1 MRGESG
7 MGNYTYKN
15 PMISHEKVID
25 RRKITP
31 MHYHDEH
38 ELYYLING
46 KMTYYVE
53 DKIYHMKK
61 GDFIFIPKEVRHKTD
76 SEDCM
81 VSERMLVTIT
91 DDTFDDKTRFVLEEL
106 AKCKIIY
113 IPQNNLYEIEE
124 LFHKLEQ
131 EYCKEDNYKTE
142 MIKLYSLE
150 IIIQLCRLKRGE
162 TEKLSDSDK
171 IMISV
176 AEYISENFSQNLSL
190 KSLSGHFA
198 MSESHLSRKFKKV
211 MGMGINEYITS
222 VRIKHAEK
230 LLHEKTYRLIEISEK
245 CGFNDSNYFSS
256 VFKSI
261 KGVTP
266 YKYLQGLKN

>member
-1 MRGESG
+1 MS
-7 MGNYTYKN
+7 NYTYRN

-31 MHYHDEH
+31 MHYHDDH
-38 ELYYLING
+38 ELYYLVNG

-53 DKIYHMKK
+53 DEIFRMDK
-61 GDFIFIPKEVRHKTD
+61 GDFIFIPKNILHKTD

-81 VSERMLVTIT
+81 FTERMLLTIT
-91 DDTFDDKTRFVLEEL
+91 DDMFDEDTRFVFDEL
-106 AKCKIIY
+106 AACKIIY

-131 EYCKEDNYKTE
+131 EYCKTNAHRDS
-142 MIKLYSLE
+142 MIKLYTIELL
-150 IIIQLCRLKRGE
+150 IHLCRMKRSASQPI
-162 TEKLSDSDK
+162 SDSDK
-171 IMISV
+171 IIYDIS
-176 AEYISENFSQNLSL
+176 EYINTNFSQGLSL
-190 KSLSGHFA
+190 KFLSEYFA

-211 MGMGINEYITS
+211 IGIGINEYITS
-222 VRIKHAEK
+222 VRITNAEK
-230 LLHEKTYRLIEISEK
+230 LLREKAYSITEISEM

-256 VFKSI
+256 VFKNM

-266 YKYLQGLKN
+266 YKFSQGVKNEE

>member
-1 MRGESG
+1 

-53 DKIYHMKK
+53 DEIYHMKK
-61 GDFIFIPKEVRHKTD
+61 GDFIFIPKEIMHKTD

-81 VSERMLVTIT
+81 VSERMLATIN
-91 DDTFDDKTRFVLEEL
+91 DDIFDEKTRFILDKLSES
-106 AKCKIIY
+106 KIIY

-131 EYCKEDNYKTE
+131 EYCKEDSYSPE

-150 IIIQLCRLKRGE
+150 ILVQLCRLKRDM
-162 TEKLSDSDK
+162 TEEMNDSDK
-171 IMISV
+171 IMLSV
-176 AEYISENFSQNLSL
+176 ASYIEENFSSDLSL
-190 KSLSGHFA
+190 KTLSDKFA
-198 MSESHLSRKFKKV
+198 MSESHLSRKFKRV
-211 MGMGINEYITS
+211 VGSGINEYITS
-222 VRIKHAEK
+222 VRIKEAEK
-230 LLHEKTYRLIEISEK
+230 LLYERTYSVTEISEK

-256 VFKSI
+256 VFKNI

-266 YKYLQGLKN
+266 YKYAQGKGM

>member
-1 MRGESG
+1 

-53 DKIYHMKK
+53 DKVYHMEK
-61 GDFIFIPKEVRHKTD
+61 GDFIFIPKEVMHKTD

-81 VSERMLVTIT
+81 VSERMLATIT
-91 DDTFDDKTRFVLEEL
+91 DDIFDDKTRFILDEL
-106 AKCKIIY
+106 SRCNIIY
-113 IPQNNLYEIEE
+113 IPPNNLYEIEE
-124 LFHKLEQ
+124 LFHRLEQ
-131 EYCKEDNYKTE
+131 EYCKEDNYKSE

-150 IIIQLCRLKRGE
+150 ILIQLCRLKRE
-162 TEKLSDSDK
+162 AVDKLNDSDK
-171 IMISV
+171 IILSV
-176 AEYISENFSQNLSL
+176 SEYIEENFSQNISL
-190 KSLSGHFA
+190 KSLSEHFA

-211 MGMGINEYITS
+211 MGSGINEYITS
-222 VRIKHAEK
+222 IRIKHAEK
-230 LLHEKTYRLIEISEK
+230 LLHEKIYNVTEISQM

-266 YKYLQGLKN
+266 YKYLQSVKKVP